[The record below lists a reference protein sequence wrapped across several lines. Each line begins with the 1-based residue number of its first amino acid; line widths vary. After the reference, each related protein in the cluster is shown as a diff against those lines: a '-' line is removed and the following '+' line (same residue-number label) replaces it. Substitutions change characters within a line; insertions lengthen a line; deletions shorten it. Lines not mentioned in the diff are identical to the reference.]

1 MTSGMMLEATEMTPL
16 APRAIMGTTWS
27 SLPDQ
32 M

>member
-1 MTSGMMLEATEMTPL
+1 MTSGMILEATEMTPL
-16 APRAIMGTTWS
+16 APKAIMGTTWS